1 MRVEIAGLLYTP
13 LESNLCA
20 LLIAFTSLRGG
31 GMAPSGLLLRS
42 ATARGYNFILGQKC
56 QFVSV
61 QIEIAKTPIF
71 FQADLINLS
80 NEYLFLSQI
89 NLNLHKHSYPQIW
102 LSLYA
107 FIVYSIMYQGS
118 YVIVIYLV
126 SLICRYNIT
135 RYLPKIPN
143 TEIASTAIPSIQN
156 VQTSSYWKKFF
167 SKMFIN
173 K

>member
-1 MRVEIAGLLYTP
+1 
-13 LESNLCA
+13 
-20 LLIAFTSLRGG
+20 
-31 GMAPSGLLLRS
+31 MAPSGLLLRS

-126 SLICRYNIT
+126 SLICRY
-135 RYLPKIPN
+135 YLTTHQRFRTQKLPALLFP
-143 TEIASTAIPSIQN
+143 Q
-156 VQTSSYWKKFF
+156 
-167 SKMFIN
+167 SKMSKHHPIGRNFSA
-173 K
+173 KCFYK